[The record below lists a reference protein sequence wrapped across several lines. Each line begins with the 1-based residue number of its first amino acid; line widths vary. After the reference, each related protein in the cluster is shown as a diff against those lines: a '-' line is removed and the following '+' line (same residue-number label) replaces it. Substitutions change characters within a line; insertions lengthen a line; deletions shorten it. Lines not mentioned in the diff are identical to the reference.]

1 MMSLT
6 GNSHPKLARCSRV
19 ARAPAQQRLPAFLN
33 LHGIFTLSRK
43 KRACRFPD
51 KTCQEMIFNGL
62 NNSFFIT
69 DSIST
74 KSCLIYYDKNSF
86 CQTCGFLSKLISAL
100 SWHFALMIKSF
111 LIYFDNECRVDLIGI
126 FIYAANY
133 ILYMLQIFPR
143 WIQSYKFQRWTEVVW
158 MYFWQRLVS
167 QIFW

>member
-69 DSIST
+69 ESISV
-74 KSCLIYYDKNSF
+74 KSLFKIILFKIKTTF
-86 CQTCGFLSKLISAL
+86 CQICDNLSLFLAFCI
-100 SWHFALMIKSF
+100 
-111 LIYFDNECRVDLIGI
+111 DD
-126 FIYAANY
+126 
-133 ILYMLQIFPR
+133 
-143 WIQSYKFQRWTEVVW
+143 
-158 MYFWQRLVS
+158 
-167 QIFW
+167 